1 MTRAIKNIK
10 QAVVVDIEWSVKAS
24 GEVGSELGLSSER
37 ELAMNVG
44 PFQVHQWGFSWACRR
59 TSEKGIVIGA
69 KRDMLT

>member
-44 PFQVHQWGFSWACRR
+44 PF
-59 TSEKGIVIGA
+59 
-69 KRDMLT
+69 